1 MQDSLLPNETLARP
15 AHYLQTGQNSK
26 VWPRLEPTFCLM
38 THIKWARKYRPDQN
52 QSYSTKLQSQVKVNL
67 CVKTKLCHVFVIL
80 ALFWLI
86 ESIHLITVP
95 CIDGFLWTGGTAKLI
110 SLVVFHLILQF
121 LPTMAEGKHNTWVQL
136 YHPQQTDT
144 TGHSPDCLPAGG
156 WNPVRA
162 DFLCFKMK
170 RSVQKKQC

>member
-1 MQDSLLPNETLARP
+1 MQESLLPKETLARP

-26 VWPRLEPTFCLM
+26 VWTGLEPTFCLM
-38 THIKWARKYRPDQN
+38 TNIKWARKYRPDQN

-67 CVKTKLCHVFVIL
+67 CVKTKLCLVFVIL

-95 CIDGFLWTGGTAKLI
+95 CINGFLWTGGTAKLI

-121 LPTMAEGKHNTWVQL
+121 LPTMAERQTQYLSSALPSAANWHNWAQ
-136 YHPQQTDT
+136 
-144 TGHSPDCLPAGG
+144 AGLFAC
-156 WNPVRA
+156 WRVKSCA
-162 DFLCFKMK
+162 SWLSLF
-170 RSVQKKQC
+170 